1 MASSDGHY
9 DEIRNIT
16 EKCEKLVDDTVGG
29 RLNLEEFG
37 NALRQ
42 TGISIEAAGDYVQ
55 EVKQRLE
62 GLLSIPQGNSSTG
75 ASGPSN
81 TQHGT
86 IPEELEPT
94 TGNTRDRTT
103 GSATAT
109 ASSDNPSS
117 TEANDE
123 IGWALLRSK
132 LINTRRSD
140 PQTGE
145 SHSNVSL
152 ADVLKVLSHP
162 SSSDSESS
170 IPSSVLA
177 IAPHLANLSKAVAL
191 DDHLG
196 KTWELRQAFCSD
208 KAVEPIIDL
217 LQSQYLQEP
226 IPRSIWRKIVRDEFV
241 DFERLYGSTDR
252 DYSHKD
258 DYKEFAGGFVLAKKE
273 QLYSRKV
280 IRNEADWARMFS
292 AWEAG
297 VLLLYPHRVVE
308 LQNYHRLVIDLFRA
322 TPHNTTIAIHFD
334 AEARDRYSRSPYHL
348 DDREML
354 HAPLLVQL
362 FSSSS
367 SSNKRDSDSSPSP
380 PKRATVPCQ
389 NWSLGLCDDP
399 CSNRRKHGV
408 CSECG
413 EPHRAKEVDR
423 CFTSLRDK
431 RRGTN
436 PGFATSDGS
445 SGKA

>member
-9 DEIRNIT
+9 DEIRNVT
-16 EKCEKLVDDTVGG
+16 EICEKLVDDTVGG
-29 RLNLEEFG
+29 RLSLEEFG
-37 NALRQ
+37 DGLRR

-62 GLLSIPQGNSSTG
+62 GLLSIPQENSSTG
-75 ASGPSN
+75 R
-81 TQHGT
+81 T
-86 IPEELEPT
+86 IPEEPSRPEPT
-94 TGNTRDRTT
+94 TIDTRDHIT

-109 ASSDNPSS
+109 APSDNPSS

-132 LINTRRSD
+132 LVNTRSN
-140 PQTGE
+140 PHTGE

-152 ADVLKVLSHP
+152 ADLLKVLSPP

-170 IPSSVLA
+170 VPSSVLA
-177 IAPHLANLSKAVAL
+177 IAPHLADLSKAVML
-191 DDHLG
+191 DDHLR

-217 LQSQYLQEP
+217 LQSQQLQEP

-252 DYSHKD
+252 NYSHKD

-273 QLYSRKV
+273 QLYSRKF
-280 IRNEADWARMFS
+280 IRNEAEWARMFS
-292 AWEAG
+292 TWESG
-297 VLLLYPHRVVE
+297 VLLLYPHRHEE
-308 LQNYHRLVIDLFRA
+308 LRNYRRLVIDLFRA
-322 TPHNTTIAIHFD
+322 TPHNTSVAINFD

-367 SSNKRDSDSSPSP
+367 TSNKHDSDSSPSP
-380 PKRATVPCQ
+380 PKQASVPCQ
-389 NWSLGLCDDP
+389 NWSMGLCDDP

-413 EPHRAKEVDR
+413 ESHRAKEVDR
-423 CFTSLRDK
+423 CFISLRDK
-431 RRGTN
+431 RRGAN
-436 PGFATSDGS
+436 PGFSSGEGS